1 MRKLIG
7 LCTLGTTILAG
18 CAGNSAVDQVR
29 AACTYADGNLSASC
43 VSKHPSFASLP
54 KEAQR
59 QVAYRVMLTE
69 QIDAKKLTQ
78 AQADFLQQEYEGK
91 LLTEGKVAAAANS
104 QAASNA
110 MMSTGAALLAADAV
124 SRQPAV
130 IYPAPQ
136 KMFPTTTTCMGG
148 YRSVT
153 CNNF

>member
-1 MRKLIG
+1 MRKLFG
-7 LCTLGTTILAG
+7 LCALGIALLAG
-18 CAGNSAVDQVR
+18 CAGNSAIDKIT
-29 AACTYADGNLSASC
+29 AACTNANGKISASC
-43 VSKHPSFASLP
+43 VSDHPSFASLP
-54 KEAQR
+54 KETQR
-59 QVAYRVMLTE
+59 QVAYRNMLTE
-69 QIDAKKLTQ
+69 QIEAKKLTQ

-91 LLTEGKVAAAANS
+91 LLTEGNVAAAANS

-130 IYPAPQ
+130 IYPTPQ